1 MPVAK
6 KAVAKKVAN
15 AGGYRPATKPA
26 AKPAAKRIVGVYPK
40 GPGVVNVN
48 PDAPR
53 GAANNR
59 QNYIDAV
66 QNIRET
72 SESRKDVYQAVS
84 MIAAAGRKY
93 KQDATKDIAS
103 WKKFVKKVTPE
114 ASDKRFR

>member
-1 MPVAK
+1 MGNSGGMRSAVKFAAKPVAK
-6 KAVAKKVAN
+6 K
-15 AGGYRPATKPA
+15 PA
-26 AKPAAKRIVGVYPK
+26 AKKIVGVYPK
-40 GPGVVNVN
+40 GPGVVNTN

-59 QNYIDAV
+59 QNYLDAV

-103 WKKFVKKVTPE
+103 WKKFVKKVTPA
-114 ASDKRFR
+114 ASDKRFK

>member
-15 AGGYRPATKPA
+15 AGGYRPPAKPA
-26 AKPAAKRIVGVYPK
+26 AKPAAKKIVGVYPK
-40 GPGVVNVN
+40 GPGVAGYGSPVSKSAK
-48 PDAPR
+48 D
-53 GAANNR
+53 NR
-59 QNYIDAV
+59 TSYLDVIQTL
-66 QNIRET
+66 RET
-72 SESRKDVYQAVS
+72 SETRKDVYDTVS
-84 MIAAAGRKY
+84 MMAAAGRKY

>member
-1 MPVAK
+1 MPVVKKMGNSGGMRSAVKFAAKPVAK
-6 KAVAKKVAN
+6 K
-15 AGGYRPATKPA
+15 PA
-26 AKPAAKRIVGVYPK
+26 AKKIVGVYPK
-40 GPGVVNVN
+40 GPGVVNTN

-59 QNYIDAV
+59 QNYLDAV

-103 WKKFVKKVTPE
+103 WKKFVKKVTPA
-114 ASDKRFR
+114 ASDKRFK